1 MVDSSS
7 KNSVQYR
14 LESRQS
20 GIEVT
25 LYVFVVYFA
34 FHRRTW
40 YEESAWGFDAG
51 RRFVGKTARTYMGS
65 WHLTAGNPNLTLRQS
80 TVCSGRSIVPVERS
94 NHEIYTAS
102 REQVLE
108 VQTRR

>member
-1 MVDSSS
+1 
-7 KNSVQYR
+7 
-14 LESRQS
+14 
-20 GIEVT
+20 
-25 LYVFVVYFA
+25 
-34 FHRRTW
+34 
-40 YEESAWGFDAG
+40 
-51 RRFVGKTARTYMGS
+51 MGS

-94 NHEIYTAS
+94 NHEVYTAS